1 MMKDQEIRNVF
12 KGEWEIP
19 NNVETKMKEAYGWI
33 GAKHE
38 TLQDAGGNK
47 RCQHQRRRYLKAAS
61 LVAAVLLIG
70 TTAAAAAGF
79 DFSLLQQV
87 FSKNAG
93 LVKQSSMKPEVAV
106 QNEGYDHLEIEVEGI
121 SGTAEVTYV
130 MLHVKR
136 TDGHTFRKGA
146 KFTFEDCSLNSEE
159 DRWDTEGIQSWG
171 NFSQFL
177 VTENEGT
184 SELRM
189 VLVCIHQRM
198 ANDHCDNRLGERYT
212 LDLGN
217 LKELPEG
224 EGEGTAVAKG
234 KTKLS
239 FVLDYEQA
247 KTRNKKTNI
256 ALSFP
261 KSGKKGKYESVGK
274 LKEVIVTPYYI
285 KYVTEEKGA
294 LSTNVYDEK
303 DVWQQIFV
311 EMDDGSKMGFGT
323 EEEWNA
329 YIMSEQEGE
338 SHLSYYANGVFVNSK
353 AGLRTEH
360 IQGFPKL
367 IDVEHVKAVYLGKTK
382 VELD

>member
-19 NNVETKMKEAYGWI
+19 NDVETKMKEAYGWI

-87 FSKNAG
+87 FNKNAG
-93 LVKQSSMKPEVAV
+93 LVKQSSTKPEVAV
-106 QNEGYDHLEIEVEGI
+106 QTEGYDHLEIEVEGI

-146 KFTFEDCSLNSEE
+146 QFTFEDYSLNSEKDQWE
-159 DRWDTEGIQSWG
+159 TEGIQSWG

-177 VTENEGT
+177 MTENEGT

-367 IDVEHVKAVYLGKTK
+367 IGVEHVKAVYLGKTK

>member
-1 MMKDQEIRNVF
+1 MKDQEIRNVF

-38 TLQDAGGNK
+38 TFQDAGGNK

-70 TTAAAAAGF
+70 TTAASAAGF

-87 FSKNAG
+87 FNKNAG
-93 LVKQSSMKPEVAV
+93 LVKQSSTKPEVAV
-106 QNEGYDHLEIEVEGI
+106 QNEGYDHLEIEMEGI

-146 KFTFEDCSLNSEE
+146 QFTFEDCSLNSEKDQWE
-159 DRWDTEGIQSWG
+159 TEGIQSWG

>member
-1 MMKDQEIRNVF
+1 MKDQEIRNVF

-38 TLQDAGGNK
+38 TLQDAGGNR

-87 FSKNAG
+87 FNKNAG
-93 LVKQSSMKPEVAV
+93 LVKQSSTKPEVAV
-106 QNEGYDHLEIEVEGI
+106 QTGGYDHLEIEVEGI

-146 KFTFEDCSLNSEE
+146 HFTFEDCSLNSEKDQWE
-159 DRWDTEGIQSWG
+159 TEGIQSWG

>member
-1 MMKDQEIRNVF
+1 MKDQEIRDVF

-33 GAKHE
+33 GARHE

-47 RCQHQRRRYLKAAS
+47 RCQHQRIRYLKAAS

-79 DFSLLQQV
+79 DFSILEHV
-87 FSKNAG
+87 FNKDAG

-106 QNEGYDHLEIEVEGI
+106 ENEGYDHLEIEVEGI

-130 MLHVKR
+130 MLHVRR

-146 KFTFEDCSLNSEE
+146 EFTFEGYSLNSEE
-159 DRWDTEGIQSWG
+159 DRWDKEGIQSWG
-171 NFSQFL
+171 NSSHFV
-177 VTENEGT
+177 VTENDGT

-189 VLVCIHQRM
+189 ALVCIHQRM

-224 EGEGTAVAKG
+224 EGGGTAVAKG

-256 ALSFP
+256 ALTFP

-285 KYVTEEKGA
+285 KYVTEEKA
-294 LSTNVYDEK
+294 LLSTDEYEEK
-303 DVWQQIFV
+303 GVWQQVYV
-311 EMDDGSKMGFGT
+311 EMDDGSKMGFRT
-323 EEEWNA
+323 EEEWND
-329 YIMSEQEGE
+329 YIMSDSKGD
-338 SHLSYYANGVFVNSK
+338 SHLSYHTGGVFVNSK
-353 AGLRTEH
+353 AELRMEH

-367 IDVEHVKAVYLGKTK
+367 IDVDHVKAVYLGKTK

>member
-1 MMKDQEIRNVF
+1 MKDREIRNVF

-33 GAKHE
+33 EAKHE
-38 TLQDAGGNK
+38 TLQDAGGNR

-87 FSKNAG
+87 FNKNAG
-93 LVKQSSMKPEVAV
+93 LVKQSSTKPEVAV
-106 QNEGYDHLEIEVEGI
+106 QTEGYDHLEIEVEGI

-146 KFTFEDCSLNSEE
+146 QFTFEDYSLNSEKDQWE
-159 DRWDTEGIQSWG
+159 TEGIQSWG

>member
-1 MMKDQEIRNVF
+1 MKDQEIRNVF

-19 NNVETKMKEAYGWI
+19 NDVETKMKEAYGWI

-87 FSKNAG
+87 FNKNAG
-93 LVKQSSMKPEVAV
+93 LVKQSSTKPEVAV
-106 QNEGYDHLEIEVEGI
+106 QTEGYDHLEIEVEGI

-146 KFTFEDCSLNSEE
+146 HFTFEDYSLNSEKDQWE
-159 DRWDTEGIQSWG
+159 TEGIQSWG